1 MEQIYHAILKGV
13 IILYPILLGCGT
25 VFFYKRNTPAMRR
38 FYMRMVQFES
48 ARKLY
53 AIIFFI
59 MLLTYNYSCF
69 DTYQSVTAVMTAH
82 VLMAPFV
89 LHGVIDRILRAMTD
103 SADLLLTA
111 LVFLTIYGLVN
122 GHHVVV
128 VTGLTY
134 LVAALF
140 YPSSNVEKKIKGENW
155 YDSIN
160 DITPFIY
167 RHYYGD
173 SCLFI
178 SSYLK
183 HLAQNNGKK

>member
-1 MEQIYHAILKGV
+1 
-13 IILYPILLGCGT
+13 
-25 VFFYKRNTPAMRR
+25 MRR

-69 DTYQSVTAVMTAH
+69 DTYQSVTAVMIAH
-82 VLMAPFV
+82 ILMAPFV
-89 LHGVIDRILRAMTD
+89 LYGVIDRVLRAMTD
-103 SADLLLTA
+103 SADLLLSV
-111 LVFLTIYGLVN
+111 LVFLTIYGLVS
-122 GHHVVV
+122 GYHVVV

-134 LVAALF
+134 LVASLF
-140 YPSSNVEKKIKGENW
+140 YPSSILEKKMKEEDW
-155 YDSIN
+155 FDSIN

-173 SCLFI
+173 SCLFL

-183 HLAQNNGKK
+183 HLAQNNGKKVVNNDKEK